1 MKLAGGDSIETE
13 DDIGHIAAHFHALQ
27 KNEERKFKD
36 WMSSIIRFQKTHNE
50 VYQRFTGF
58 TYLPVQ
64 AFKEA
69 PVCCFIPSDAE
80 RVFVSSGTSLSTP
93 AALPGTSSNRISEND
108 GRARHYVRD
117 LEVYDRSIVTGFN
130 RVFGDGPFI
139 ILAHLPHYRP
149 ESSLVYMVQKLI
161 ESFGSAGSGFFLEDQ
176 TLLESAILVSNRTQT
191 PILLFGAA
199 FGLLDLVEQRRCP
212 LPSDAKVIET
222 GGMKTHRREITRS
235 DLHARLALGFGV
247 ERAAI
252 RSEYGMCEMLSQCY
266 TSPEGFFQAPPWV
279 KIEVLDQQDFKT
291 PLGLGKPGVLAV
303 FDMANMYSQ
312 SAILTQD
319 LAVLR
324 ESGFEVLGRLDQSG
338 IRGCNLLLE
347 S

>member
-1 MKLAGGDSIETE
+1 MISIET
-13 DDIGHIAAHFHALQ
+13 DPDIEYIAAKFHSLQ
-27 KNEERKFKD
+27 KNEERKFED
-36 WMSSIIRFQKTHNE
+36 WMSAVIQFQKTHNE

-64 AFKEA
+64 AFKDT
-69 PVCCFIPSDAE
+69 PVCCFNPSEAE
-80 RVFVSSGTSLSTP
+80 RVFVSSGTSLLTS
-93 AALPGTSSNRISEND
+93 AATSFTRSNQSLEKD

-117 LEVYDRSIVTGFN
+117 LEVYDRSIVTGFS
-130 RVFGDGPFI
+130 RVFGTGPFI

-161 ESFGSAGSGFFLEDQ
+161 ETFGSESSGFFLED
-176 TLLESAILVSNRTQT
+176 LAFLESAILDSNRTQT
-191 PILLFGAA
+191 PIVLFGAA
-199 FGLLDLVEQRRCP
+199 FGLLDLVDQKKYT
-212 LPSDAKVIET
+212 LPNDAIVIET
-222 GGMKTHRREITRS
+222 GGMKTHRREIARS

-247 ERAAI
+247 KLAAI

-266 TSPEGFFQAPPWV
+266 TSPGGFFQAPPWV
-279 KIEVLDQQDFKT
+279 KIEVLDHKDFKT
-291 PLGLGKPGVLAV
+291 PLGLDKPGVLAV

-319 LAVLR
+319 LAVR
-324 ESGFEVLGRLDQSG
+324 RASGFEILGRLDQSN

-347 S
+347 P

>member
-1 MKLAGGDSIETE
+1 
-13 DDIGHIAAHFHALQ
+13 
-27 KNEERKFKD
+27 
-36 WMSSIIRFQKTHNE
+36 MSAIIQFQKAHNE

-64 AFKEA
+64 AFRETA
-69 PVCCFIPSDAE
+69 VCCFDPSKAE
-80 RVFVSSGTSLSTP
+80 QVFVSSGTSLSNSLTTS
-93 AALPGTSSNRISEND
+93 GTGLNRSLAKD
-108 GRARHYVRD
+108 GRARHYVRN
-117 LEVYDRSIVTGFN
+117 LEVYDRSIVTGFS
-130 RVFGDGPFI
+130 RVFGKGPFI

-161 ESFGSAGSGFFLEDQ
+161 KSFGSESSGFFLENLS
-176 TLLESAILVSNRTQT
+176 LLDSAISVSKRTKT
-191 PILLFGAA
+191 PIMLFGAA
-199 FGLLDLVEQRRCP
+199 FGLLDLVEQKRYQ
-212 LPSDAKVIET
+212 LPSDAIVIET
-222 GGMKTHRREITRS
+222 GGMKTHRREITRI
-235 DLHARLALGFGV
+235 DLHTRLSVGFGV
-247 ERAAI
+247 EQTAI

-291 PLGLGKPGVLAV
+291 PLDTGQPGVLAV

-319 LAVLR
+319 LAVRR